1 MLYEKR
7 RTTNVNSMEM
17 QNALRLIV
25 TLLLFDVVP
34 AAILPSSTQSFSPI
48 VVRAQYETSYQ
59 NTTNS
64 TIEYVF
70 LYPARDI
77 SLETAR
83 VRIESNA
90 THNLPL
96 IVVVRQTTGILS
108 WQIPLLVESTDLKYV
123 TYNKTS
129 RTLCSTKYYRY
140 APKDEEEFVIVGIS
154 TASHENIF
162 FNISVVEVKDFY
174 LSPGNKTTVQI
185 SPSEP
190 IYFGYIYSRQAEN
203 SSVIVQ
209 VESDNDICMT
219 VSIQNTSCP
228 VFDLERNIE
237 FSGHWQT
244 VSRKGGITVPKEAYP
259 LGFFV
264 ILVVKE
270 DDTDCSGVPG
280 NNLLRTKNVTLIIN
294 PTITKWDYIVAS
306 GSAAAIIIAFCI
318 SYIVTVIIFN
328 IREGR
333 RFEQEV
339 INDSQDINE
348 YAPSPS
354 TIGEIGPKQWDSVEE
369 DSSLDEDD
377 IDLMEDALSDK
388 DVVRTKLVLSVCDL
402 ARKEPRILRHK
413 SRLYLYYLVT
423 VAVFYTLPVVQL
435 AVIYQRV
442 LHTTGNQDMCY
453 YNFLCAHPLSLLSDF
468 NHVFSNFGYIMLGL
482 LFIFL
487 TYSREHNEPDK
498 EKTKCY
504 GIPQHYGLFYAM
516 GTALIME
523 GILSACYHV
532 CPNHSNFQFDTSFMY
547 IIAVL
552 CMIKIY
558 QNRHPDINARAPVTF
573 GILALVIFVGLI
585 GVLNGSNYFWIVFS
599 ILHLL
604 ICFILTVQIYYM
616 GRCKFNRG
624 VFNRLIQTFKH
635 DARCG
640 IWHLIRP
647 LYLARFIML
656 VIANLCNV
664 ALAVFGNM
672 YHEDNFA
679 TFLLA
684 ILMSNLILYTLFYI
698 VMKLCHRERILSTP
712 AIHIFLSVLFWGAA
726 LYFFVNKTISW
737 ALTPAQSRLYN
748 RPCELLNF
756 FDSHDIWHFLSA
768 LAMFFSF
775 MVLLTLDDDLT
786 DVHRS
791 QIPVF

>member
-1 MLYEKR
+1 MEKAI
-7 RTTNVNSMEM
+7 NANLMEM
-17 QNALRLIV
+17 RNALGLIIV
-25 TLLLFDVVP
+25 LLLFN
-34 AAILPSSTQSFSPI
+34 AAASISSSSAFSPI
-48 VVRAQYETSYQ
+48 VIRADYERSYQ
-59 NTTNS
+59 NTTNA
-64 TIEYVF
+64 TVEYVF
-70 LYPARDI
+70 LYPAATI

-83 VRIESNA
+83 IEIESNA
-90 THNLPL
+90 THSLPL
-96 IVVVRQTTGILS
+96 IVIVRQTTGILS
-108 WQIPLLVESTDLKYV
+108 WQIPLLVDGANSV
-123 TYNKTS
+123 VYNKTS
-129 RTLCSTKYYRY
+129 RILCSTKYYRY
-140 APKDEEEFVIVGIS
+140 TPKDEGEYVIVGIS

-162 FNISVVEVKDFY
+162 FNLSVVKVDDFY
-174 LSPGNKTTVQI
+174 LSSGNKRVVEI

-190 IYFGYIYSRQAEN
+190 IYYGYIFSKQANN
-203 SSVIVQ
+203 SSVIVR

-237 FSGHWQT
+237 LSGHWQT
-244 VSRKGGITVPKEAYP
+244 VSRRGGITVPRDAYP
-259 LGFFV
+259 SGFFV
-264 ILVVKE
+264 VLVVKGE
-270 DDTDCSGVPG
+270 DTDCNGMSGSSNP
-280 NNLLRTKNVTLIIN
+280 LRMKNVTLIIN
-294 PTITKWDYIVAS
+294 PTITKRDYIVAS
-306 GSAAAIIIAFCI
+306 AAVGTIALCFCI
-318 SYIVTVIIFN
+318 FYITAVVMFN
-328 IREGR
+328 IRKSRNFIQEPMN
-333 RFEQEV
+333 EQ
-339 INDSQDINE
+339 NQDITDQM
-348 YAPSPS
+348 PSPS
-354 TIGEIGPKQWDSVEE
+354 TGETRSKQWDSVEE

-388 DVVRTKLVLSVCDL
+388 DVIRTKIVLSVCDL

-413 SRLYLYYLVT
+413 SRLYLYYLAT

-435 AVIYQRV
+435 AITYQRV

-453 YNFLCAHPLSLLSDF
+453 YNFLCAHPLGLLSDF
-468 NHVFSNFGYIMLGL
+468 NHVFSNFGYFVLGL

-487 TYSREHNEPDK
+487 TYSRERNESDTDT
-498 EKTKCY
+498 TKCY

-523 GILSACYHV
+523 GILSASYHV
-532 CPNHSNFQFDTSFMY
+532 CPSRSNFQFDTSFMY
-547 IIAVL
+547 VIAVL
-552 CMIKIY
+552 CMLKIY

-573 GILALVIFVGLI
+573 GILALIIFVGLI
-585 GVLNGSNYFWIVFS
+585 GVLNGSTYFRVIFS

-624 VFNRLIQTFKH
+624 VFNRVIQTFKH

-640 IWHLIRP
+640 IWHLLRP
-647 LYLARFIML
+647 LYPARFIML
-656 VIANLCNV
+656 VLANLCNV
-664 ALAVFGNM
+664 GLAVFGNM
-672 YHEDNFA
+672 YHEGNFA

-684 ILMSNLILYTLFYI
+684 ILMSNLILYTFFYI
-698 VMKLCHRERILSTP
+698 VMKLCHKEQILLMP
-712 AIHIFLSVLFWGAA
+712 GIYIFLSMLFWGAA

-748 RPCELLNF
+748 KPCELLNF

-791 QIPVF
+791 LIPVF

>member
-1 MLYEKR
+1 
-7 RTTNVNSMEM
+7 MEM
-17 QNALRLIV
+17 QYTLRLI
-25 TLLLFDVVP
+25 TLLLLLHTVRAVT
-34 AAILPSSTQSFSPI
+34 LSSTSPSFSPI
-48 VVRAQYETSYQ
+48 VIQADYGINYTKTI
-59 NTTNS
+59 NA

-70 LYPARDI
+70 LYPTSNI

-83 VRIESNA
+83 IKIESNA
-90 THNLPL
+90 THSLPL
-96 IVVVRQTTGILS
+96 IIVVRQTTGILS
-108 WQIPLLVESTDLKYV
+108 WQIPLLVNGVNLDTV

-140 APKDEEEFVIVGIS
+140 AQNDEEYVIVGIS
-154 TASHENIF
+154 TASRDNIF
-162 FNISVVEVKDFY
+162 FQISVVEITDFY
-174 LSPGNKTTVQI
+174 LNSGTEVEVQI

-190 IYFGYIYSRQAEN
+190 IYYGYIFSKQEN
-203 SSVIVQ
+203 SSVIVR
-209 VESDNDICMT
+209 VESDNDVCMT

-244 VSRKGGITVPKEAYP
+244 MSRRGGITVPREAYP

-264 ILVVKE
+264 VLVVKGE
-270 DDTDCSGVPG
+270 DTDCNGLSSSNP
-280 NNLLRTKNVTLIIN
+280 LRTKNVTLIVN
-294 PTITKWDYIVAS
+294 PTITKRDYVVAS
-306 GSAAAIIIAFCI
+306 ASAAAIVLGFCI
-318 SYIVTVIIFN
+318 SYIMAVIVFN
-328 IREGR
+328 IRETKKLATQEPIN
-333 RFEQEV
+333 EQ
-339 INDSQDINE
+339 SQDVNE
-348 YAPSPS
+348 HVPSPS
-354 TIGEIGPKQWDSVEE
+354 TNSPKKWDSVEE

-388 DVVRTKLVLSVCDL
+388 DVIRTKVILSVCDL

-413 SRLYLYYLVT
+413 SRLYLYYLAT
-423 VAVFYTLPVVQL
+423 VAIFYTLPVVQL
-435 AVIYQRV
+435 AVTYQRV

-453 YNFLCAHPLSLLSDF
+453 YNFLCAHPLGLLSDF
-468 NHVFSNFGYIMLGL
+468 NHVFSNFGYVMLGL

-487 TYSREHNEPDK
+487 TSSREHHEPDQ

-523 GILSACYHV
+523 GILSASYHV
-532 CPNHSNFQFDTSFMY
+532 CPSRSNFQFDTSFMY
-547 IIAVL
+547 VIAVL

-573 GILALVIFVGLI
+573 GMLAVIIFAGLI
-585 GVLNGSNYFWIVFS
+585 GVLNGSKTFLIIFS

-604 ICFILTVQIYYM
+604 ICFFLTVQIYYM
-616 GRCKFNRG
+616 GRCKFNRS
-624 VFNRLIQTFKH
+624 VFKRVIQRFKH
-635 DARCG
+635 EARCG
-640 IWHLIRP
+640 IWHLLRP
-647 LYLARFIML
+647 LYPARFIML
-656 VIANLCNV
+656 VLANLCNV
-664 ALAVFGNM
+664 GLAVFGNM
-672 YHEDNFA
+672 YQQGNFA

-684 ILMSNLILYTLFYI
+684 ILMSNLILYTFFYI
-698 VMKLCHRERILSTP
+698 MMKLCHRERILPTP
-712 AIHIFLSVLFWGAA
+712 AIYIFLSMLFWGAA

-748 RPCELLNF
+748 KPCALWNF

>member
-1 MLYEKR
+1 MGKAI
-7 RTTNVNSMEM
+7 NANSMEM
-17 QNALRLIV
+17 RNALGLIIV
-25 TLLLFDVVP
+25 LLLFDI
-34 AAILPSSTQSFSPI
+34 AASISLSSEFSPI
-48 VVRAQYETSYQ
+48 VIKADYNRP
-59 NTTNS
+59 NKNITNS
-64 TIEYVF
+64 TVEYVF
-70 LYPARDI
+70 LYSAADI

-83 VRIESNA
+83 IEIESNA
-90 THNLPL
+90 THRFPL
-96 IVVVRQTTGILS
+96 IVIVRQTTGILS
-108 WQIPLLVESTDLKYV
+108 WQIPLLVDGTDSV
-123 TYNKTS
+123 IYNKTS
-129 RTLCSTKYYRY
+129 RILCSTKYYRY
-140 APKDEEEFVIVGIS
+140 APKDKEEYVIVGIS
-154 TASHENIF
+154 TASLENIF
-162 FNISVVEVKDFY
+162 FNLNVVKVEDFY
-174 LSPGNKTTVQI
+174 LSSGNKTIIEI

-190 IYFGYIYSRQAEN
+190 IYYGYIFSKQADN
-203 SSVIVQ
+203 SSVIVR

-237 FSGHWQT
+237 LSGHWQT
-244 VSRKGGITVPKEAYP
+244 VSRRGGITVPREAYP
-259 LGFFV
+259 SGFFIV
-264 ILVVKE
+264 LVVKGE
-270 DDTDCSGVPG
+270 DTDCNGASG
-280 NNLLRTKNVTLIIN
+280 NNPLRRKNVTLIIN
-294 PTITKWDYIVAS
+294 PTITERDYIIAT
-306 GSAAAIIIAFCI
+306 GLAGAIALCFCI
-318 SYIVTVIIFN
+318 FYITAVVVFN
-328 IREGR
+328 IRKSRKFIQEPIN
-333 RFEQEV
+333 EQ
-339 INDSQDINE
+339 NQDINE

-354 TIGEIGPKQWDSVEE
+354 VTAEVRSKQWDSVEE

-377 IDLMEDALSDK
+377 IDLMEDALTDK
-388 DVVRTKLVLSVCDL
+388 DVIRTKIVLSVCDL

-413 SRLYLYYLVT
+413 SRLYLYYLAT

-435 AVIYQRV
+435 AITYQRV

-453 YNFLCAHPLSLLSDF
+453 YNFLCAHPLGLLSDF
-468 NHVFSNFGYIMLGL
+468 NHVFSNFGYFLLGL

-487 TYSREHNEPDK
+487 TYSRERNESETDMS
-498 EKTKCY
+498 KCY

-523 GILSACYHV
+523 GILSASYHV
-532 CPNHSNFQFDTSFMY
+532 CPSRSNFQFDTSFMY

-552 CMIKIY
+552 CMLKIY

-573 GILALVIFVGLI
+573 GILALIIFVGLI
-585 GVLNGSNYFWIVFS
+585 GVLNGSTYFWVIFS

-624 VFNRLIQTFKH
+624 VFNRVIQTFKH

-640 IWHLIRP
+640 IWHLLRP
-647 LYLARFIML
+647 LYPARFIML
-656 VIANLCNV
+656 VLANLCNV
-664 ALAVFGNM
+664 GLAVFGNM
-672 YHEDNFA
+672 YHEGNFA

-684 ILMSNLILYTLFYI
+684 ILMSNLILYTFFYI
-698 VMKLCHRERILSTP
+698 MMKLCHRERILLMP
-712 AIHIFLSVLFWGAA
+712 GVYIFLSMLFWGAA

-748 RPCELLNF
+748 KPCELWNF

-775 MVLLTLDDDLT
+775 MVLLTLDDDLI